1 MTPNNADSL
10 LPSTIG
16 GVRVRPAALLAALR
30 SRDPAVAAQAYANLA
45 FTADARTAAARAE
58 RRAAVAALLAGSLR
72 PGDRDLARWLLEQ
85 EVAAHEAAG
94 RGASGTL
101 YTLLAAVARY
111 ADPDDVLLLWRA
123 RLATPETRAGVDVEQ
138 AARAGVERVR
148 RRLQTLI
155 RQGGPRA
162 AEAAQALEWLDAGVA
177 SGAAADLPGYFAW
190 ADERFGLRV
199 SGPT

>member
-1 MTPNNADSL
+1 L
-10 LPSTIG
+10 
-16 GVRVRPAALLAALR
+16 RVRPAALLAALR
-30 SRDPAVAAQAYANLA
+30 SSDAEAVATARATLA
-45 FTADARTAAARAE
+45 FDPDPRVEPSHAALRAV
-58 RRAAVAALLAGSLR
+58 AAALLAGSLR
-72 PGDRDLARWLLEQ
+72 PGDRDLACWLLEQ

-94 RGASGTL
+94 RGASDTL

-111 ADPDDVLLLWRA
+111 ADPDDVLLLWRT
-123 RLATPETRAGVDVEQ
+123 RKATPETRAGVDVEQ

-162 AEAAQALEWLDAGVA
+162 AEAAQALEWLDSGVA
-177 SGAAADLPGYFAW
+177 AGAAADLPGYFAW